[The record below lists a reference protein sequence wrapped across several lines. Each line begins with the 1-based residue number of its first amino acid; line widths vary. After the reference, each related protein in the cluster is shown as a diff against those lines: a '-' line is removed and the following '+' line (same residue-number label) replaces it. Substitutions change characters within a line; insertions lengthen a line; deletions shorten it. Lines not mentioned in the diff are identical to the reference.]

1 MKALKLLS
9 LIITISLLLFSCK
22 KDVPANYVLLS
33 GNISNT
39 NGGELGISSLNGFS
53 KIINVK
59 QDGVFSDT
67 LFINKNGLYNLRFE
81 NIRFTPYLSKG
92 ATLQF
97 DVDVKQP
104 TTTFKL
110 SGDFTEL
117 NNYFLYKSG
126 KEMDFMKSRDLNYNV
141 EEQIFEAKIKDFQ
154 KDLETRLEAVVNIPE
169 EIKAKELR
177 ALNYGRLLKKENYEK
192 RHGYL
197 TKNREFKTSDSF
209 KKELEELSFDNGEDY
224 LYSSDYQRLVGNNL
238 QIRTYEYY
246 QKDSLPYKEAFKKAL
261 SEFNNQ
267 DIKNVEL
274 YTHIL
279 RGLSMSNNKEKDLK
293 EFLASSTNDRHKA
306 SINKLFE
313 SLKVLDLG
321 QPSPKF
327 ENFENYDGST
337 TSLND
342 LKGKYVYIVI
352 WATWCGP
359 CKYEIPFLKKVEK
372 KYHDKNIHFVSIS
385 CDKQRD
391 KEKWKKMIADKDL
404 GGIQLI
410 TDNDF
415 NTSFISEYRI
425 KGIPQ
430 FILIDPQGNI
440 VKANAPRPSDE
451 KLIELFNKLGI

>member
-1 MKALKLLS
+1 
-9 LIITISLLLFSCK
+9 
-22 KDVPANYVLLS
+22 
-33 GNISNT
+33 
-39 NGGELGISSLNGFS
+39 
-53 KIINVK
+53 
-59 QDGVFSDT
+59 
-67 LFINKNGLYNLRFE
+67 
-81 NIRFTPYLSKG
+81 
-92 ATLQF
+92 
-97 DVDVKQP
+97 
-104 TTTFKL
+104 
-110 SGDFTEL
+110 
-117 NNYFLYKSG
+117 
-126 KEMDFMKSRDLNYNV
+126 
-141 EEQIFEAKIKDFQ
+141 
-154 KDLETRLEAVVNIPE
+154 
-169 EIKAKELR
+169 
-177 ALNYGRLLKKENYEK
+177 
-192 RHGYL
+192 
-197 TKNREFKTSDSF
+197 
-209 KKELEELSFDNGEDY
+209 
-224 LYSSDYQRLVGNNL
+224 
-238 QIRTYEYY
+238 
-246 QKDSLPYKEAFKKAL
+246 
-261 SEFNNQ
+261 
-267 DIKNVEL
+267 
-274 YTHIL
+274 
-279 RGLSMSNNKEKDLK
+279 
-293 EFLASSTNDRHKA
+293 
-306 SINKLFE
+306 
-313 SLKVLDLG
+313 LDLG

-342 LKGKYVYIVI
+342 LKGKYVYIDI